1 MTLQSFHFD
10 EEFVEEACDFCGLCF
25 HNCPVLKLPIE
36 KAKKEIKSLVESG
49 YSKKV
54 LTKCTSCMA
63 CNHYCP
69 NDCHPHTLILTTW
82 NERYLKNGLPK
93 RAKFALPYHFPNLY
107 SINIKNL
114 TDDEKKLVEKWE
126 QNWKDPKGAETVLYT
141 GCNSLIQ
148 PFLLDSKIF
157 DNITIF
163 GSPKLC
169 CGEPL
174 YRMGCLDAARTVA
187 EYLKREFDKM
197 GFKKMVV
204 ACLAGYHLFKYVFK
218 QKYGIEFDFEIVSI
232 IDWLW
237 EQIETGKI
245 QLTPLNKTA
254 TIHDNC
260 WPKASGDHFF
270 DRVRDI
276 LKALEVE
283 IIEPKHTRENALC
296 CGIGAA
302 AANYSLTYS
311 FSSVRKRLAELNKTK
326 ADLILDYC
334 GGCNWYLNIGRYL
347 SFKRL
352 PIYHL
357 VELIQM
363 SIGEKLKHRP
373 HKTSRKILTS
383 MLGKGIKGYLSFKHF
398 HIDKILD
405 NPVE

>member
-1 MTLQSFHFD
+1 
-10 EEFVEEACDFCGLCF
+10 
-25 HNCPVLKLPIE
+25 
-36 KAKKEIKSLVESG
+36 
-49 YSKKV
+49 
-54 LTKCTSCMA
+54 
-63 CNHYCP
+63 
-69 NDCHPHTLILTTW
+69 
-82 NERYLKNGLPK
+82 
-93 RAKFALPYHFPNLY
+93 
-107 SINIKNL
+107 
-114 TDDEKKLVEKWE
+114 
-126 QNWKDPKGAETVLYT
+126 
-141 GCNSLIQ
+141 
-148 PFLLDSKIF
+148 
-157 DNITIF
+157 
-163 GSPKLC
+163 
-169 CGEPL
+169 
-174 YRMGCLDAARTVA
+174 
-187 EYLKREFDKM
+187 
-197 GFKKMVV
+197 MVV